1 MPTTSGATI
10 GPYVVDREI
19 GRGGMGVV
27 FLAHDTRLGRTV
39 ALKALPEEVA
49 SDPEH
54 LQRFEREAR
63 VLASL
68 NHPNV
73 AAIHG
78 IEESEGRRYLAL
90 EHIEGETLADRIARG
105 PLPLQETLDI
115 CIQIAAGVEAAHDGG
130 VVHRD
135 LKPSNVMITPNDQVK
150 VLDFGL
156 AKGRVATDESGLAK
170 SPALVDSRVLSSP
183 TLLHTPPLP
192 HSPTLISPGTLPH
205 SPTLISP
212 ATLPGVILGTAAYLS
227 PEQARGKVVD
237 RRTDIWSFGCILY
250 ECLTGKRAFEG
261 ETVSDTIART
271 LEREMDW
278 SPLPKSTP
286 PRLRALLER
295 CLTKDPKLRLRDI
308 GEARLTLEEI
318 KSGHFAAPTDAVAPG
333 AAAARRRTAILL
345 AIGAVLSAVLGAL
358 AWNAFGPSSRSARMG
373 VVHLSLP
380 VPPELRGLAV
390 EMTLGGEAAVMMA
403 TPRATGKGEAPRPRL
418 YLRRM
423 DHGTFEPLRGTDGV
437 VSFLVSPDGR
447 WLSFVSALSG
457 QASYFQLFKMPID
470 GSSPPIPLGRVDP
483 TWDSDPVGLRS
494 GDFIFSTENGTK
506 YVRVPASGAASAPV
520 RFDAPG
526 YNGRLT
532 PENPALPGDR
542 GIFLGATWFEK
553 GVFCQGIGVM
563 DLKSGKV
570 KILIRDGGSPHYS
583 PTGDLLFSRAGA
595 LLAVPFDLAGLQI
608 KGEPVAIMDGLRV
621 GGGIHAR
628 FALAS
633 NGTLAYQPGGD
644 VRHDR
649 RLVIVARDGKVSEWS
664 GERQALGYYLRASPD
679 GSRAVVCID
688 SPDGITEI
696 WISERG
702 RPASHR
708 LQVRPGADCYG
719 PIWSP
724 DGERIAYFQYSQTE
738 EDGIYVSSVDGISPP
753 RRIAPRP
760 PPSTYIWTSS
770 WSPNGSTVLMTL
782 VEGTKATL
790 RSIAAIP
797 NEGSLS
803 APRPLFHD
811 DTNRWT
817 ATISPDN
824 RMIAYVSEEMGR
836 PDIYV
841 SGWDGRAPTGR
852 SLLVSAGGGSA
863 PRWGR
868 EGKQVYYLSPQ
879 NKLMAVQVAA
889 VTQLQAS
896 SPAEIW
902 DLDALRIPTESS
914 LFDILP
920 DGRLLMVQ
928 RGEGEDELTRFDVV
942 LNFFDEV
949 KQKMRAAGK

>member
-1 MPTTSGATI
+1 MAIASGASI
-10 GPYVVDREI
+10 GPYKVDREI

-39 ALKALPEEVA
+39 ALKALPEDVA
-49 SDPEH
+49 ADPEH

-73 AAIHG
+73 AAIYG
-78 IEESEGRRYLAL
+78 LEESEGRRYLAL
-90 EHIEGETLADRIARG
+90 EHIEGKTLADRIARG

-135 LKPSNVMITPNDQVK
+135 LKPSNVMITHADQAK

-170 SPALVDSRVLSSP
+170 SPALVDSRLSSP
-183 TLLHTPPLP
+183 TLLH
-192 HSPTLISPGTLPH
+192 SPTLV
-205 SPTLISP
+205 SP
-212 ATLPGVILGTAAYLS
+212 ATIPGVILGTAAYLS

-250 ECLTGKRAFEG
+250 ECITGKRAFEG
-261 ETVSDTIART
+261 ETVSDTIAKT

-278 SPLPKSTP
+278 STLPKSTP
-286 PRLRALLER
+286 PRLRELLER

-308 GEARLTLEEI
+308 GEARLTLEEV
-318 KSGHFAAPTDAVAPG
+318 KSGRSAAPTDAVVPG
-333 AAAARRRTAILL
+333 AAAARRRTAILV
-345 AIGAVLSAVLGAL
+345 AIGAILSAVLGAL
-358 AWNAFGPSSRSARMG
+358 AWNAFGPSLRSARMS

-380 VPPELRGLAV
+380 VPPEFRALAV
-390 EMTLGGEAAVMMA
+390 EMTPGGEAAVLMA
-403 TPRATGKGEAPRPRL
+403 APRGTGKGEASRPRL

-423 DHGTFEPLRGTDGV
+423 DHGAFEPLRGTDGV

-457 QASYFQLFKMPID
+457 QSSRFQLFKMPID
-470 GSSPPIPLGRVDP
+470 GSSPPIPLVRVDP
-483 TWDSDPVGLRS
+483 RWDPEAVWLRS
-494 GDFIFSTENGTK
+494 GDFIFSTDGGAK

-520 RFDAPG
+520 KFDAPG
-526 YNGRLT
+526 YNGRLI

-542 GIFLGATWFEK
+542 GIFLGATWYEK

-583 PTGDLLFSRAGA
+583 PTGGLLFSRSGA

-621 GGGIHAR
+621 GSEIHAR

-633 NGTLAYQPGGD
+633 NGTLTYPPGGD
-644 VRHDR
+644 VGPNR

-664 GERQALGYYLRASPD
+664 GERQALGYFMRASPD

-688 SPDGITEI
+688 SPDEITEL

-708 LQVRPGADCYG
+708 LQARPGADCYG

-724 DGERIAYFQYSQTE
+724 DGERIAYFQLSQTG
-738 EDGIYVSSVDGISPP
+738 EDGIYVSSVDGTSPP

-760 PPSTYIWTSS
+760 PPSAYIWTSS
-770 WSPNGSTVLMTL
+770 WSPNGSTILMTL
-782 VEGTKATL
+782 VEGTKTTL
-790 RSIAAIP
+790 CSIAAIP

-803 APRPLFHD
+803 APSPLFHD

-817 ATISPDN
+817 ATISPDG
-824 RMIAYVSEEMGR
+824 RLIAYASEEMGK

-841 SGWDGRAPTGR
+841 SRWDGKAPVGR
-852 SLLVSAGGGSA
+852 SLLVSVGGGSA

-889 VTQLQAS
+889 VPELQAS

-902 DLDALRIPTESS
+902 DLDALRIPADSS